1 MSRIGWMALAS
12 SLVISSAYAQV
23 HKSLPKG
30 VRLMAYRNVNTT
42 KIDATYN
49 QSQAVSPLSFDVNA
63 DAKTLESVGEAVR
76 VYFEELRAISPEAYN
91 QMTFGQFNFSAEA
104 QVQVHGFGAGY
115 GINDRLTVY
124 GILPYYTAR
133 VDMKY
138 RQIRPSNVNEV
149 ADEVEQSGGGD
160 VDSTIANITNALPG
174 ATGNLLQSVVVN
186 TFKYEELGNW
196 QGSGYGDLELGAMY
210 RLADH
215 GTWGLAVTSG
225 IVAPTGVEDDPDL
238 LQDIAFGDGQWDV
251 FVEGAYGFIINDNFM
266 LGNTLRYTYQ
276 APAEKS
282 LRIPLDRD
290 FSLGDSKGS
299 FEVKYG
305 DKIDYVFS
313 MTYTMND
320 WFSVTPAYEMN
331 YQMSSEYDSIYGE
344 ANDFLAY
351 NSDRMGHI
359 ARLTT
364 TVSSIQPYLKKQFA
378 LPATINLNLQ
388 QTFAGQ
394 NVPKMGRVELEFR
407 MLF

>member
-30 VRLMAYRNVNTT
+30 VRMMAYRNVNTS

-63 DAKTLESVGEAVR
+63 DARTLESVGEAVR
-76 VYFEELRAISPEAYN
+76 LYFEELRAISPAAYE
-91 QMTFGQFNFSAEA
+91 QMTFGQFKLSAEA
-104 QVQVHGFGAGY
+104 QVQVHGFAAGY

-124 GILPYYTAR
+124 GILPYYTGR

-138 RQIRPSNVNEV
+138 RQVRSSNVNDV

-215 GTWGLAVTSG
+215 GTWGFSITAGLF
-225 IVAPTGVEDDPDL
+225 APTGVEDDPDL

-251 FVEGAYGFIINDNFM
+251 FVEGAYGHIINDNFM
-266 LGNTLRYTYQ
+266 LGNVLRYTYQ

-282 LRIPLDRD
+282 LRIPMDRD
-290 FSLGDSKGS
+290 FALSDKKGS
-299 FEVKYG
+299 FVVKYG
-305 DKIDYVFS
+305 DKIDYIFS

-320 WFSVTPAYEMN
+320 WFSMTPAYEVN
-331 YQMSSEYDSIYGE
+331 YQMSSEYDSVYDD
-344 ANDFLAY
+344 ANEYLAY
-351 NSDRMGHI
+351 NSDRVGHV

-364 TVSSIQPYLKKQFA
+364 TISSIQPYLKKKFV

-388 QTFAGQ
+388 QTVAGQ
-394 NVPKMGRVELEFR
+394 NVPRMGRVELEFR